1 MRLHFLVDHKFVL
14 FVAVQAV
21 EVEIGASAPFGIV
34 VGAEVAV
41 WFGTVAV
48 YEQSERN

>member
-1 MRLHFLVDHKFVL
+1 MVDHKFDLV
-14 FVAVQAV
+14 VAVQAV
-21 EVEIGASAPFGIV
+21 EVEIVEVDIGASAPFGIV

-48 YEQSERN
+48 YEQSE

>member
-1 MRLHFLVDHKFVL
+1 MDHKFVL
-14 FVAVQAV
+14 VVAVQAV
-21 EVEIGASAPFGIV
+21 EVEIVEVDIGASAPFRIV

-41 WFGTVAV
+41 WVGTVAV